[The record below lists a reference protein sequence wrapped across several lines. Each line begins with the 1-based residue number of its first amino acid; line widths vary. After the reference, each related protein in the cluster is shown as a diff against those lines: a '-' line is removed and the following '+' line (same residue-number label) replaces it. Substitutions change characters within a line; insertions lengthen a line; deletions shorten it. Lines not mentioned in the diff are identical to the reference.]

1 MRSKDFNYD
10 NKKMINI
17 GLNSVTFQNAK
28 YLLYKILMFSINS
41 LSVYA
46 FPPLTMIRIHSFE
59 YEYVNISST
68 IDMYSTQKHLFS
80 ELLSVIDTQ

>member
-1 MRSKDFNYD
+1 M
-10 NKKMINI
+10 
-17 GLNSVTFQNAK
+17 QNT
-28 YLLYKILMFSINS
+28 YILYKILMFSITS

-59 YEYVNISST
+59 YVNIPST

-80 ELLSVIDTQ
+80 DLLSVMGTQ